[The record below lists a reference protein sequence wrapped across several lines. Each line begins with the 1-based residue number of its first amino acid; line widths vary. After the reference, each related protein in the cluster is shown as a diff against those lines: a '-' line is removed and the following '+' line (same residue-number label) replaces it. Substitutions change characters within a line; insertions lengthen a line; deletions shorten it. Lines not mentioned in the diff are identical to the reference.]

1 MKRTVWLAAL
11 LAALLI
17 VAGCAGGAPIAPVE
31 VPEPLRGYE
40 IDSAR
45 AADFDA
51 LLSGDLS

>member
-1 MKRTVWLAAL
+1 MT
-11 LAALLI
+11 
-17 VAGCAGGAPIAPVE
+17 

-51 LLSGDLS
+51 LLPGDAS